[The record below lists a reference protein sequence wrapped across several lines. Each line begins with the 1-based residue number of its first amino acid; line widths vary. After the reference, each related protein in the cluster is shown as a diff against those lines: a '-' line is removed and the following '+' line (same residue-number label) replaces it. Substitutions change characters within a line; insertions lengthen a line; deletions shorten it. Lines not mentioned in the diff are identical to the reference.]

1 MHIFHQFFE
10 RQILVR
16 IGFQSNIARSVQE
29 FSKSGIARKIA
40 AQHQGIG
47 KETYQSLEFGP
58 CPACDGRAYGNI
70 LLPAVATKEDLKR
83 RQERHVQCS
92 ILAATQ
98 VQKPVC

>member
-1 MHIFHQFFE
+1 MH
-10 RQILVR
+10 

-29 FSKSGIARKIA
+29 FSKSGIVRKIA

-47 KETYQSLEFGP
+47 KETLSVFRVRP
-58 CPACDGRAYGNI
+58 FPACDGRAYGNI